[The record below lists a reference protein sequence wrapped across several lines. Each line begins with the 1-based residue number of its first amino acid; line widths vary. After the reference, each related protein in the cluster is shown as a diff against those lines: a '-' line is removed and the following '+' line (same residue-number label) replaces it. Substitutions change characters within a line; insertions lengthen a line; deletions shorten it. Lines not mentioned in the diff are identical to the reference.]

1 MNLEFARPWALLLIP
16 VVPLILWAWR
26 RRPRPSVAW
35 PDAAEL
41 VPLAARGVE
50 RARFWLRALVLTAA
64 SLALAGP
71 RIPLPGDRLESEG
84 IAVMLVLDVSGSMAE
99 PDFDRN
105 GAKVP
110 RLDAVKTAFDEL
122 VTRRP
127 QDRIGLVLF
136 ATLPE
141 TACPLT
147 LDHRAIRH
155 MLQAAEPRGIPT
167 ENETNLGD
175 ALAYGLER
183 LGADTGHKVLVICS
197 DGEHNVPSPALTP
210 RQAAQLA
217 AAAHVPV
224 YSIDAGPA
232 NGPGRVGM
240 EAIARMTGGT
250 YFAANDAQA
259 LAQACESIDQMARDV
274 ATSDRARRYTEA
286 DRALALAACAGL
298 VLSLFLDLGP
308 WLRVP

>member
-1 MNLEFARPWALLLIP
+1 
-16 VVPLILWAWR
+16 V
-26 RRPRPSVAW
+26 
-35 PDAAEL
+35 
-41 VPLAARGVE
+41 
-50 RARFWLRALVLTAA
+50 LVLSAA
-64 SLALAGP
+64 LLALAGP

-84 IAVMLVLDVSGSMAE
+84 IAVMLVVDVSGSMAE
-99 PDFDRN
+99 PDFDRD
-105 GAKVP
+105 GAKAP
-110 RLDAVKTAFDEL
+110 RLDAVKAAFDEL

-147 LDHRAIRH
+147 LDHRAVRQ

-175 ALAYGLER
+175 SLAYGLER
-183 LGADTGHKVLVICS
+183 LRADTGRKVLIICS

-210 RQAAQLA
+210 RQAGQLA

-224 YSIDAGPA
+224 YSIDAGPV
-232 NGPGRVGM
+232 NGPGRSGM
-240 EAIARMTGGT
+240 EAIARMTGGS
-250 YFAANDAQA
+250 YFAANDAPA
-259 LAQACESIDQMARDV
+259 LAQACNTIDQIGRDV
-274 ATSDRARRYTEA
+274 ATSDRARRYTEM
-286 DRALALAACAGL
+286 DRILALSAVLGL
-298 VLSLFLDLGP
+298 ALSLFLDLGP